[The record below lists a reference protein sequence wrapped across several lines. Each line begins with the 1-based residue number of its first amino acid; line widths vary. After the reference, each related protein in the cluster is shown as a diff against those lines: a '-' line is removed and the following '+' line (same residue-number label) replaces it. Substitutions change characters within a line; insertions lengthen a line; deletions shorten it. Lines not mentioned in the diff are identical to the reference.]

1 MKSHTGIRDYEC
13 GICGKKFLYSYNV
26 IAHVRN
32 VHEKKRPFQHE
43 GIDGEFDY
51 KYEVKEEYAIENDS
65 GKEIIE

>member
-32 VHEKKRPFQHE
+32 VHEKKRAFQKV
-43 GIDGEFDY
+43 DGDFDY
-51 KYEVKEEYAIENDS
+51 NNYEIKEEYENE
-65 GKEIIE
+65 K

>member
-43 GIDGEFDY
+43 EIEGDFDY
-51 KYEVKEEYAIENDS
+51 KYEVKEEEFENV
-65 GKEIIE
+65 KEIME